1 MGKLRLPAMTGEAA
15 EKNAVSSRVPLVVG
29 LNELHHIHQTVM
41 G

>member
-1 MGKLRLPAMTGEAA
+1 MGKLRLPAMTAGAA
-15 EKNAVSSRVPLVVG
+15 TNVGPSRIPMVVG

>member
-1 MGKLRLPAMTGEAA
+1 MGKLRLPAMTGGAA
-15 EKNAVSSRVPLVVG
+15 TNAGSSRVPLVIG